1 MSKVYRYSEDEAE
14 KSKDMMALL
23 IEGIRAA
30 SYGRSKPTSLGFS
43 SLESRRFN
51 RETGWDF
58 IMEPGIAAARRP
70 SRKPVRHEHG
80 LRELG
85 FISEGTVDSGD
96 VGIVTGFDPGVK
108 SSAINCGG
116 KIWQIED
123 VYTPPEDSVDDI
135 AIAFKEKVVDDL
147 ESRLR
152 SGKLEKEVA
161 HESMFSTIV
170 MPYLDPNDP
179 DPLGTA
185 RAMQKVVLPDLKAMY
200 APDLDWYNAVQKQ
213 IIEAMGIP
221 ASMLS
226 AGPKLGGMGRY
237 YSEAMD
243 SVCPGYYSFEET

>member
-1 MSKVYRYSEDEAE
+1 MSEVYRYNEGEAE

-23 IEGIRAA
+23 IEGLRAA

-43 SLESRRFN
+43 SLDKSRRFN

-96 VGIVTGFDPGVK
+96 VGIVIGFDPGVK

-123 VYTPPEDSVDDI
+123 VYTPTFE
-135 AIAFKEKVVDDL
+135 
-147 ESRLR
+147 
-152 SGKLEKEVA
+152 
-161 HESMFSTIV
+161 
-170 MPYLDPNDP
+170 LDPTDP
-179 DPLGTA
+179 DPLGTSQFLLTECFDKL
-185 RAMQKVVLPDLKAMY
+185 RKKM
-200 APDLDWYNAVQKQ
+200 
-213 IIEAMGIP
+213 IESLGIP
-221 ASMLS
+221 ASLLEP
-226 AGPKLGGMGRY
+226 AKKKGGMGRY
-237 YSEAMD
+237 YSEAIGTLW
-243 SVCPGYYSFEET
+243 PGYYSFEET